1 MSWDKEQWGV
11 FLIFTVF
18 LIPLGIVFIVMARR
32 ENKQDNN
39 MLKYF
44 NSKTFINSTNVGDSY
59 EHSYR

>member
-1 MSWDKEQWGV
+1 MWDKMDWG
-11 FLIFTVF
+11 IFFICTILF
-18 LIPLGIVFIVMARR
+18 MPIGIIFCIMARR

-39 MLKYF
+39 MFKDF

>member
-1 MSWDKEQWGV
+1 M
-11 FLIFTVF
+11 FTGF

-39 MLKYF
+39 MLKDF